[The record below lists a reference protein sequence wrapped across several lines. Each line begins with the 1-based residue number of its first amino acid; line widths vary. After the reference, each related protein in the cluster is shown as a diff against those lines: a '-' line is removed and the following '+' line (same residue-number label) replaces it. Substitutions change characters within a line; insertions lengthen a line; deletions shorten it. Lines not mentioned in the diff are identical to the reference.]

1 MAVLPASGS
10 PSGARSASL
19 ENFVLANTKAGAVP
33 LVPEVRLYLGDD
45 AIGIWELTE
54 KEVGASDKQPPFWA
68 FPWAGGQAL
77 ARYVLDHR
85 EVVAGRSVLDI
96 GSGSGL
102 TAIAAALAGARTVLA
117 SEVDEFAIASIRL
130 NAGLNGVRVEA
141 TGDVLDG
148 QAEGFDVVLA
158 ADIWYE
164 RQLAARALGLL
175 RRVAGRGGMVLAGD
189 LGRAFLPRD
198 ELREL
203 AAYEIPVVAELESA
217 STKRAAVLT
226 LR

>member
-1 MAVLPASGS
+1 
-10 PSGARSASL
+10 
-19 ENFVLANTKAGAVP
+19 VLANTKVAAVP
-33 LVPEVRLYLGDD
+33 LVPEVRLHLGAD
-45 AIGIWELTE
+45 AIAIWELTE
-54 KEVGASDKQPPFWA
+54 REAGETDKQPPFWA

-85 EVVAGRSVLDI
+85 ETVAGRSVLDL

-102 TAIAAALAGARTVLA
+102 TAIAAALAGARRVVA
-117 SEVDEFAIASIRL
+117 SEVDDFAIAAIEV
-130 NAGLNGVRVEA
+130 NAGLNGVRVET

-148 QAEGFDVVLA
+148 DAGDFDVVLA
-158 ADIWYE
+158 PDIWYE
-164 RQLAARALGLL
+164 RRLAVRVLGLL
-175 RRVAGRGGMVLAGD
+175 RRVAGRGGIVLAGD
-189 LGRAFLPRD
+189 LGRAFLPRE

-217 STKRAAVLT
+217 ATKRAAVLT